1 MVCDGEKCTIIDNR
15 NELKTLTGQHMDSE
29 IEGDSGDTYKLIDD
43 VVSMV
48 EKINQ
53 IQKFF
58 RQRSSK
64 IHGKIEYVKKTK

>member
-1 MVCDGEKCTIIDNR
+1 MVCDGEKCTIIDKR
-15 NELKTLTGQHMDSE
+15 NELKTLTGQHMDPE

-53 IQKFF
+53 SQKFL
-58 RQRSSK
+58 
-64 IHGKIEYVKKTK
+64 GKDLQNFMEK

>member
-1 MVCDGEKCTIIDNR
+1 M
-15 NELKTLTGQHMDSE
+15 TGQHMDPE

-53 IQKFF
+53 IQKFL
-58 RQRSSK
+58 
-64 IHGKIEYVKKTK
+64 GKDLQKFKEK

>member
-1 MVCDGEKCTIIDNR
+1 
-15 NELKTLTGQHMDSE
+15 MDSE

-53 IQKFF
+53 IQKFL
-58 RQRSSK
+58 
-64 IHGKIEYVKKTK
+64 GKDLQKFKEK

>member
-1 MVCDGEKCTIIDNR
+1 
-15 NELKTLTGQHMDSE
+15 MDPE

-53 IQKFF
+53 IQKFL
-58 RQRSSK
+58 
-64 IHGKIEYVKKTK
+64 GKDLQNFMEK

>member
-1 MVCDGEKCTIIDNR
+1 MVCDGEKCTIIDKR

-53 IQKFF
+53 IQKFL
-58 RQRSSK
+58 
-64 IHGKIEYVKKTK
+64 GKDLQKFMEK

>member
-1 MVCDGEKCTIIDNR
+1 
-15 NELKTLTGQHMDSE
+15 MDSE

-53 IQKFF
+53 IQKFL
-58 RQRSSK
+58 
-64 IHGKIEYVKKTK
+64 GKDLQNSWKKRIC